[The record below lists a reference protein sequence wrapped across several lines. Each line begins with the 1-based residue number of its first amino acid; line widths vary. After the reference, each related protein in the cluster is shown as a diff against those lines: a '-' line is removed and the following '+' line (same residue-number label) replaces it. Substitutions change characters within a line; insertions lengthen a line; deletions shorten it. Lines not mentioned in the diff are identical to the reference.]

1 MGEKLGGLGTRCWE
15 EAEQGLMFL
24 ALLGKVSPS
33 LWSPGSIPAQGW
45 RGQGGVCLELFPR
58 TSFQESRLAGL
69 GRGKG
74 QNLRNW
80 KPWTHYLKAGMGL
93 TRGRGRRG
101 GGTLMGG
108 VLRRA
113 GSVAHPVY

>member
-1 MGEKLGGLGTRCWE
+1 
-15 EAEQGLMFL
+15 MFL

-45 RGQGGVCLELFPR
+45 RGRGGCVWSFFQEQVFRRAGWLVLAEGRVR
-58 TSFQESRLAGL
+58 TSGTGSPGLIISKLAWASRG
-69 GRGKG
+69 
-74 QNLRNW
+74 
-80 KPWTHYLKAGMGL
+80 
-93 TRGRGRRG
+93 G

-108 VLRRA
+108 VLGSA